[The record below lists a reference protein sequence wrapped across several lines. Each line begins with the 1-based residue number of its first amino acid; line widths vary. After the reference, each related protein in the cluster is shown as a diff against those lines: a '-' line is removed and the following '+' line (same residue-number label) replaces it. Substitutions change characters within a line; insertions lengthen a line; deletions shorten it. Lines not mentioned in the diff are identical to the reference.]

1 MLNMK
6 IYQIMSTNVYN
17 IVWADDEID
26 DFLDEDYE
34 NDLRDMGF
42 VIIGKA
48 RDGLELEKILEK
60 TEMIDAVIVD
70 ANFNESSSVIESERD
85 ISGLTYARSIYIHKF
100 NRTIPF
106 FLYTN
111 RTEELL
117 RDITKNNPSYLNDFP
132 RHKRWFS
139 KYLLEERNE
148 MFDAIKKEVDERK
161 TPSFIIRNRY
171 RKELAY
177 AEVLGNNSH
186 DYIFEVLCRDWDN
199 TLSEMREPFAT
210 ARKIVEQIFGQCEK
224 EKLIPPIS
232 DDINGTGNYFLR
244 KLYSPYDEK
253 LKKRIDLYKMK
264 DEIMPKPLAQSL
276 LYFLE
281 MTQDGAH
288 RKSKLS
294 LKVDEYFINTKDVL
308 LLRSVLF
315 ILIDLIKWFIETW
328 SSHQD
333 PDANEIVLWEKV

>member
-1 MLNMK
+1 
-6 IYQIMSTNVYN
+6 MSMNVYN

-100 NRTIPF
+100 NRAIPF

-132 RHKRWFS
+132 RHRRWFS

-161 TPSFIIRNRY
+161 TTSFIIRNRY

-177 AEVLGNNSH
+177 ADVLGLNAY
-186 DYIFEVLCRDWDN
+186 DYIFVVLCRDWDN
-199 TLSEMREPFAT
+199 TLADIREPFAT

-224 EKLIPPIS
+224 VKLIPPIS
-232 DDINGTGNYFLR
+232 DNTNGTGDYFLY
-244 KLYSPYDEK
+244 KSFSPIDVK
-253 LKKRIDLYKMK
+253 TKKRIPLYRMK
-264 DEIMPKPLAQSL
+264 DDSIMAKPLAQSL
-276 LYFLE
+276 VYFLD

-288 RKSKLS
+288 RKSKLP
-294 LKVDEYFINTKDVL
+294 LKVDEYFINTKDVF

-328 SSHQD
+328 KTHMD
-333 PDANEIVLWEKV
+333 PDVNEIVLWEKV